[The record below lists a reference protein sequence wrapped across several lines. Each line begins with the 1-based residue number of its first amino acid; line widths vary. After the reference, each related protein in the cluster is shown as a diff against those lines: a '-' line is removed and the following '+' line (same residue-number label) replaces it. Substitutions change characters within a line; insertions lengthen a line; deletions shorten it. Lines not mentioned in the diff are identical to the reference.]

1 MRASLERFARRW
13 WVGELG
19 WAGRLLSVLLA
30 PASWLWIAATA
41 LRNRRHDRAGGE
53 GETIPGLTVVS
64 VGNLAMGGTGKT
76 PVASW
81 IARWYLEAGNRPA
94 LIVSGYGRDEKLL
107 HERWTPQV
115 PVFVGRGR
123 IDAARRAKAAG
134 TDVAIVDDGFQHRR
148 LARDLDIVLLAA
160 EDAFAGLA
168 PPRGPYREG
177 PGALRRADAVLITRR
192 TASTDEARDL
202 AARVEAAHPG
212 VVKGGVC
219 LTGGRWVDLDGG
231 THSGALGDVL
241 AVAAVGRPESFIHAV
256 RHLVVGSA
264 ELVAFADHHEYTRR
278 DLERLRGRAGERPIV
293 VTEKDAVKLL
303 AHRDLL
309 GEAYV
314 LKQGLEWEWGEVE
327 VTELLASATSVEAR

>member
-1 MRASLERFARRW
+1 MQRFVRLW
-13 WVGELG
+13 WAGELRS
-19 WAGRLLSVLLA
+19 AGRLLSVLLV
-30 PASWLWIAATA
+30 PASWLWIAVTA
-41 LRNRRHDRAGGE
+41 LRNRRHDRAG

-81 IARWYLEAGNRPA
+81 IARWYVEAGNRPA

-107 HERWTPQV
+107 HEWWTPGI
-115 PVFVGRGR
+115 PVFVGRER
-123 IDAARRAKAAG
+123 AEVARRAKAAG

-148 LARDLDIVLLAA
+148 LARDLDIVLLSA
-160 EDAFAGLA
+160 EDALAGPA

-192 TASTDEARDL
+192 TGSTEEARAL
-202 AARVEAAHPG
+202 AARVEDAHCG
-212 VVKGGVC
+212 VVKGGLR

-231 THSGALGDVL
+231 PHFGALGDVL
-241 AVAAVGRPESFIHAV
+241 AVAAVGRPESFLDAV

-264 ELVAFADHHEYTRR
+264 ELVAFADHHEYTRG
-278 DLERLRGRAGERPIV
+278 DLEKLRGRAGERPIV

-309 GEAYV
+309 GETYV
-314 LKQGLEWEWGEVE
+314 LEQALEWDWGEVE
-327 VTELLASATSVEAR
+327 VTELLASATGVEAT